1 MEGGIWPLRMYYNRK
16 SVRRRK
22 GIRKEG
28 RMSEDERAPEKRGRM
43 SEGERAPEKGEDVGR
58 RKGIKKRNTFW
69 PPTASLYGFGGKG
82 GITGESVLIIFN
94 QYALSNF
101 LIQWTI
107 PLFL

>member
-1 MEGGIWPLRMYYNRK
+1 MPEGERGPEKGEGHQKRGED
-16 SVRRRK
+16 VGRRK
-22 GIRKEG
+22 DIRRG
-28 RMSEDERAPEKRGRM
+28 GRM
-43 SEGERAPEKGEDVGR
+43 SEGERTSEEGEDVGR
-58 RKGIKKRNTFW
+58 QKAIKKRNTFW
-69 PPTASLYGFGGKG
+69 PPAASLYGFGGKG